1 MENTFQMKE
10 LIFLVSDTLVNVS
23 SKGGQHCKAQGGV
36 IMVCVC
42 VCVQGDKSCNLI
54 PYEVDM
60 IIKASTETSG
70 WHLV

>member
-1 MENTFQMKE
+1 MKK

-42 VCVQGDKSCNLI
+42 RGTNVVNLI